1 MKVPLKEKE
10 KPLEYED
17 CLRENMKTMMDN
29 AKIPEGLQRKILEKE
44 GLKDTQNTS
53 EET

>member
-17 CLRENMKTMMDN
+17 CLRENMKTVMDS

-53 EET
+53 EAT